1 MLCVL
6 QEHLDEVLGQW
17 ERYENLLNEVDDYLQ
32 DVNTWLT
39 QPQQQSTTAACSLED
54 AQDKQT
60 TAKVRIVSRLFS
72 KSHKKKKIK
81 VHSYYS
87 QKLIVFRISNRGFP
101 AQIKFLFIIMINMQ
115 ISPSLNYL

>member
-60 TAKVRIVSRLFS
+60 TAKVRVVSRLFS
-72 KSHKKKKIK
+72 KSHKKKTIK
-81 VHSYYS
+81 VHSYLLS
-87 QKLIVFRISNRGFP
+87 EINCFAIMCLRISNEGFP
-101 AQIKFLFIIMINMQ
+101 A
-115 ISPSLNYL
+115 